1 MLDAQTAHVPAPFI
15 VGVARSGTTLLRLQ
29 LDAHPDLAIP
39 PETYFGSV
47 LRGLATRNLGPAE
60 LLDAIWRLPHRD
72 DFGIGREELAT
83 RFEEIPEWTPGE
95 GLRAYFG
102 LYAARWGK
110 RRWGEKTPAHCLH
123 MDLLAEHLPEARF
136 IHIVRD
142 GRDVAASLRG
152 LPFAPGDGS
161 IEAIATT
168 WRGHIR
174 RARELAQE
182 VPHYREVRYEQ
193 LVSEPELVLRE
204 VCAFIELPFDSVMLR
219 AHERADRR
227 LEELKAVRR
236 ANGTVRRPEQRKA
249 LHALTR
255 QPPDAS
261 RWGRWRSALSER
273 EVARFQAVAG
283 DLLVEL
289 GYEPPRG
296 G

>member
-161 IEAIATT
+161 IEAIATA

-174 RARELAQE
+174 RARELAQR
-182 VPHYREVRYEQ
+182 VPHYREVRYEH
-193 LVSEPELVLRE
+193 LVSEPELVLHE
-204 VCAFIELPFDSVMLR
+204 VCAFVELPFDPVMLR

-227 LEELKAVRR
+227 LEELKAVRMV
-236 ANGTVRRPEQRKA
+236 NGTVRRPEQRRA

-261 RWGRWRSALSER
+261 RSGRWRSALSER
-273 EVARFQAVAG
+273 ELARFEAVAG
-283 DLLVEL
+283 DLLAEL
-289 GYEPPRG
+289 GYEPASG